1 MDRTTQQGPPGDYP
15 PALNVTQRNLE
26 NEMANHL
33 RRGLNKL
40 SDAISNTLNPDRDP
54 TENVVDESVTA
65 AGTEGLTGPEAATA
79 AAHGDFE
86 DDDLT
91 QVFGPVTPVA
101 PHSHVDFGD
110 EQRIGDP
117 DTVPAPA
124 PQPTVQQ
131 TTSLRIEGLAK
142 QYVLKGYES
151 LQRTPSASLSDNYRS
166 SLLHMRDIVNT
177 IHKAGV
183 KVIGRITATVVATL
197 AVDQR
202 GKIDAVSFLRQI
214 MRQSVWQASVDI
226 ARYRRAESKAQRRFG
241 EEDDA
246 RDAPYGMD
254 GISDHSDAIQ
264 GVSGSSES
272 VEFNEADIISAL
284 VEVNGFLSA
293 FADTICDDANDR
305 LYFGLESGLSY
316 IDKPGPMAGQWVG
329 VFDPDEAVD
338 IQLIK
343 NTESQMRR
351 DAERTLRRK
360 AQLAALA
367 AALDG

>member
-1 MDRTTQQGPPGDYP
+1 
-15 PALNVTQRNLE
+15 
-26 NEMANHL
+26 
-33 RRGLNKL
+33 
-40 SDAISNTLNPDRDP
+40 
-54 TENVVDESVTA
+54 
-65 AGTEGLTGPEAATA
+65 
-79 AAHGDFE
+79 
-86 DDDLT
+86 
-91 QVFGPVTPVA
+91 
-101 PHSHVDFGD
+101 
-110 EQRIGDP
+110 
-117 DTVPAPA
+117 
-124 PQPTVQQ
+124 
-131 TTSLRIEGLAK
+131 
-142 QYVLKGYES
+142 
-151 LQRTPSASLSDNYRS
+151 
-166 SLLHMRDIVNT
+166 
-177 IHKAGV
+177 
-183 KVIGRITATVVATL
+183 
-197 AVDQR
+197 
-202 GKIDAVSFLRQI
+202 
-214 MRQSVWQASVDI
+214 
-226 ARYRRAESKAQRRFG
+226 
-241 EEDDA
+241 
-246 RDAPYGMD
+246 MD